1 MIFDCL
7 CSANKDGETLV
18 LTAAW
23 IANILKNYGLTKE
36 NKVMKPIR
44 YNSSVLYSYAVKI
57 TD

>member
-7 CSANKDGETLV
+7 CSANKDGEALV

-23 IANILKNYGLTKE
+23 ITNILQNYGLTKE

-44 YNSSVLYSYAVKI
+44 YNTA
-57 TD
+57 

>member
-7 CSANKDGETLV
+7 CSANKDGEALA

-23 IANILKNYGLTKE
+23 IANILQNYGLTKE
-36 NKVMKPIR
+36 NKVMKAIR
-44 YNSSVLYSYAVKI
+44 SNSSVLYSCAVKI